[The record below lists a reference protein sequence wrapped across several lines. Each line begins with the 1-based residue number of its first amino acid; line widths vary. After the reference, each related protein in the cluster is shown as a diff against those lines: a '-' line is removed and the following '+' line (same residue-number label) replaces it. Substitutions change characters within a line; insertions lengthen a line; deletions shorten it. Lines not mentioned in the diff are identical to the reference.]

1 MVQAN
6 KNQAIMHKD
15 TYIII
20 SLKQRDNN
28 LPTLIFPA
36 MQLLQQPSNVQLQT
50 QLHRHPKTRVSCLVK
65 TKTHARIQTATMVL
79 D

>member
-1 MVQAN
+1 MHRNVNMVQAH

-20 SLKQRDNN
+20 SVKQRDDN

-36 MQLLQQPSNVQLQT
+36 MRLLLQRAANRRS
-50 QLHRHPKTRVSCLVK
+50 KGRVLCLVK
-65 TKTHARIQTATMVL
+65 ADARIQTDSIVR
-79 D
+79 